1 MKHHLLDTTSL
12 AEPIDTTHPST
23 MNLLANI
30 DPDLP
35 STSDTPNLLTNQ
47 FTSQDG
53 SGNIDGNAIPTRSE
67 PVHCPAFPF
76 CVTLSI
82 TGLSAQMDSIHEDV
96 SAQSVDAT
104 LVVPIN

>member
-12 AEPIDTTHPST
+12 AEPIDTTHSST
-23 MNLLANI
+23 LANI

-35 STSDTPNLLTNQ
+35 SASDMPNLLTNQ

-53 SGNIDGNAIPTRSE
+53 SGNIDGNAIPTCSE

-104 LVVPIN
+104 LMVPIN